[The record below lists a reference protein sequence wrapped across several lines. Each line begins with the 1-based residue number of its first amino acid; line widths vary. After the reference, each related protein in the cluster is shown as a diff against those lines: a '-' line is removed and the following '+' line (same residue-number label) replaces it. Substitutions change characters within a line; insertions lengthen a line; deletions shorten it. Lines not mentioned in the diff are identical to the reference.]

1 LPRSK
6 RHYRVSLA
14 EVLSAHERAL
24 RLGGLEGVRDLG
36 LIESAIAR
44 PYNGYYRR
52 LHQKAAA
59 LVESLS
65 RNHGFVDGNKR
76 TTLIMA
82 DLLIGRSGYELVAL
96 GEEDLGEALE
106 LLILRVVARELDVEA
121 AAEWFRLR
129 LRVR

>member
-1 LPRSK
+1 M
-6 RHYRVSLA
+6 
-14 EVLSAHERAL
+14 
-24 RLGGLEGVRDLG
+24 RDLG